1 LDTFLNLNP
10 SSITSRKHPIPVREK
25 TYDFLKSN
33 ILSGHFQPGH
43 RLIEENLA
51 EELGVSR
58 TPVREAFHK
67 LELEG
72 LITPLGTRGFI
83 VPKDSKGEMEELFEI
98 RSILEGYALRIITE
112 VVSDE
117 TLEKLSDLVEKA
129 DQAFTEKDLDGIF
142 TYNTQFHDLLN
153 AQVFY
158 KPRLYGMIV
167 NTRKYALRYR
177 KDTLQYLNGAR
188 RTIDGHRRIILALK
202 LKDPDLCE
210 QVMRKH
216 IQEAREDAL
225 KTIFEER

>member
-1 LDTFLNLNP
+1 MSLHP

-72 LITPLGTRGFI
+72 LITALGTRGFI

-98 RSILEGYALRIITE
+98 RSILEGYALRIIAE

-117 TLEKLSDLVEKA
+117 TLEQLNDLVEKA

-153 AQVFY
+153 AQVFH

-210 QVMRKH
+210 QVMRRH
-216 IQEAREDAL
+216 IQEAKEDAL

>member
-1 LDTFLNLNP
+1 LDTFLNVNA
-10 SSITSRKHPIPVREK
+10 SSITSRKHPVPVREK

-83 VPKDSKGEMEELFEI
+83 VPKDSKDEMEELFEI
-98 RSILEGYALRIITE
+98 RSILEGHALRIICETA
-112 VVSDE
+112 SDE
-117 TLEKLSDLVEKA
+117 TIDQLNELVEKA
-129 DQAFTEKDLDGIF
+129 DKASREKDIEGVF
-142 TYNTQFHDLLN
+142 ACNTQFHDLLN
-153 AQVFY
+153 TLVFH

-216 IQEAREDAL
+216 IQEAKEDAL

>member
-1 LDTFLNLNP
+1 LSINP
-10 SSITSRKHPIPVREK
+10 SLTAFKKHPIPVREK

-43 RLIEENLA
+43 RLIEEDLA

-72 LITPLGTRGFI
+72 LITPLETRGFI

-98 RSILEGYALRIITE
+98 RSILEGHALRIIAE

-117 TLEKLSDLVEKA
+117 TIDRLNSLVEKA
-129 DQAFTEKDLDGIF
+129 DEAFREKDLEGI
-142 TYNTQFHDLLN
+142 YASNTQFHDLLN
-153 AQVFY
+153 TLLIH

-167 NTRKYALRYR
+167 NIRKYVLRYR
-177 KDTLQYLNGAR
+177 KDTLQYLSGAR

-202 LKDPDLCE
+202 LKDPNLCE
-210 QVMRKH
+210 QMMRRH
-216 IQEAREDAL
+216 IQEAKEDAL
-225 KTIFEER
+225 KRIFEER

>member
-1 LDTFLNLNP
+1 MSVKAIP
-10 SSITSRKHPIPVREK
+10 IISKRHPIPVREK

-43 RLIEENLA
+43 RLIEEDLA

-72 LITPLGTRGFI
+72 LITPLETRGFI

-98 RSILEGYALRIITE
+98 RSILEGHALRIIAE

-117 TLEKLSDLVEKA
+117 TIDRLNSLVEKA
-129 DQAFTEKDLDGIF
+129 DEAFREKDLEGI
-142 TYNTQFHDLLN
+142 YASNTQFHDLLN
-153 AQVFY
+153 TLLIH

-167 NTRKYALRYR
+167 NIRKYVLRYR
-177 KDTLQYLNGAR
+177 KDTLQYLSGAR

-202 LKDPDLCE
+202 LKDPNLCE
-210 QVMRKH
+210 QMMRRH
-216 IQEAREDAL
+216 IQEAKEDAL
-225 KTIFEER
+225 KRIFEER

>member
-1 LDTFLNLNP
+1 MSINP
-10 SSITSRKHPIPVREK
+10 SLTAFKKHPIPVREK

-43 RLIEENLA
+43 RLIEEDLA

-72 LITPLGTRGFI
+72 LITPLETRGFI

-98 RSILEGYALRIITE
+98 RSILEGYALRIIAE

-117 TLEKLSDLVEKA
+117 TLDQLNGLVEKA
-129 DQAFTEKDLDGIF
+129 DEAFREKDLEGIF
-142 TYNTQFHDLLN
+142 AHNTQFHDLLN
-153 AQVFY
+153 TLVFH

-177 KDTLQYLNGAR
+177 KNTLQYLNGAR
-188 RTIDGHRRIILALK
+188 RTIDGHRKIILALK
-202 LKDPDLCE
+202 LKDPNLCE

-216 IQEAREDAL
+216 IEEAKEDAL
-225 KTIFEER
+225 KTIVEEL

>member
-1 LDTFLNLNP
+1 MSVKAIP
-10 SSITSRKHPIPVREK
+10 IISKRHPIPVREK

-33 ILSGHFQPGH
+33 ILSGHFKPGR
-43 RLIEENLA
+43 RLIEEDLA

-72 LITPLGTRGFI
+72 LITPLETRGFI

-98 RSILEGYALRIITE
+98 RSILEGHALRIIAE

-117 TLEKLSDLVEKA
+117 TIDRLNSLVEKA
-129 DQAFTEKDLDGIF
+129 DEAFREKDLEGI
-142 TYNTQFHDLLN
+142 YASNTQFHDLLN
-153 AQVFY
+153 TLLIH

-167 NTRKYALRYR
+167 NIRKYVLRYR
-177 KDTLQYLNGAR
+177 KDTLQYLSGAR

-202 LKDPDLCE
+202 LKDPNLCE
-210 QVMRKH
+210 QMMRRH
-216 IQEAREDAL
+216 IQEAKEDAL
-225 KTIFEER
+225 KRIFEER

>member
-1 LDTFLNLNP
+1 LSVKAIP
-10 SSITSRKHPIPVREK
+10 IISKRHPIPVREK

-43 RLIEENLA
+43 RLIEEDLA

-72 LITPLGTRGFI
+72 LITPLETRGFI

-98 RSILEGYALRIITE
+98 RSILEGHALRIIAE

-117 TLEKLSDLVEKA
+117 TIDRLNSLVEKA
-129 DQAFTEKDLDGIF
+129 DEAFREKDLEGI
-142 TYNTQFHDLLN
+142 YASNTQFHDLLN
-153 AQVFY
+153 TLLIH

-167 NTRKYALRYR
+167 NIRKYVLRYR
-177 KDTLQYLNGAR
+177 KDTLQYLSGAR

-202 LKDPDLCE
+202 LKDPNLCE
-210 QVMRKH
+210 QMMRRH
-216 IQEAREDAL
+216 IQEAKEDAL
-225 KTIFEER
+225 KRIFEER

>member
-1 LDTFLNLNP
+1 LNLNP

-72 LITPLGTRGFI
+72 LITPLETRGFI

-98 RSILEGYALRIITE
+98 RSILEGHALRIIAE

-117 TLEKLSDLVEKA
+117 TIDRLNSLVEKA
-129 DQAFTEKDLDGIF
+129 DEAFREKDLEGI
-142 TYNTQFHDLLN
+142 YASNTQFHDLLN
-153 AQVFY
+153 TLLIH

-167 NTRKYALRYR
+167 NIRKYVLRYR

-188 RTIDGHRRIILALK
+188 RTIDGHRKIILALK